1 MKKSLLTMTAAVALV
16 GAMGAGAT
24 LAYFSAQTDA
34 VTNKFTFAQTGIA
47 ITLEEHA
54 YDQASNTLTGEEV
67 TSNTYDLLVPGMT
80 VPKDPYVTVN
90 KGSVDCYVVVEV
102 VNDNEGVVSNVAF
115 NTENWKQLDVEN
127 AAEGT
132 TYWVY
137 NKMVSRDAAKDQVL
151 EPVFTE
157 VTFNYEITAANTEIK
172 DIVITAAAM
181 QAQEREEAEA
191 IDAALEMLKK

>member
-1 MKKSLLTMTAAVALV
+1 
-16 GAMGAGAT
+16 
-24 LAYFSAQTDA
+24 
-34 VTNKFTFAQTGIA
+34 
-47 ITLEEHA
+47 
-54 YDQASNTLTGEEV
+54 
-67 TSNTYDLLVPGMT
+67 
-80 VPKDPYVTVN
+80 
-90 KGSVDCYVVVEV
+90 
-102 VNDNEGVVSNVAF
+102 VVSNVAF

>member
-24 LAYFSAQTDA
+24 LAYFSAQTEA

-54 YDQASNTLTGEEV
+54 YVQETNSLDTTKEV
-67 TSNTYDLLVPGMT
+67 LANTYDLLVPGMT

-102 VNDNEGVVSNVAF
+102 VNDNAGVVSNVAF
-115 NTENWKQLDVEN
+115 DTKNWTKLEGEEIGTSYWRYNEKVTRNADV
-127 AAEGT
+127 
-132 TYWVY
+132 
-137 NKMVSRDAAKDQVL
+137 DQVL
-151 EPVFTE
+151 PAVFTE
-157 VTFNYEITAANTEIK
+157 VTFNDEITAANTEIK
-172 DIVITAAAM
+172 DIVITAAAT

-191 IDAALEMLKK
+191 IDAAFDMLKK